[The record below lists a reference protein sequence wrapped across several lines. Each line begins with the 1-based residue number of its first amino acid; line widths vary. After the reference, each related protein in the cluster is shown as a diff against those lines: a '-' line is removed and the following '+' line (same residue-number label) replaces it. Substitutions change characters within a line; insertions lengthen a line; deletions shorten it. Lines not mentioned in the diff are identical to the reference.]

1 MNNGIKSP
9 TSINEITL
17 ELDNEENNIPSEIIN
32 RDSFYEAAK
41 VGFQIMKTKYPNKDM
56 VSLGDT
62 LLEIYNYSEVD
73 PLSYTALFSLGIALL
88 FQSKNTLNNI
98 SETTDIYEKLLTY
111 TIQKYN
117 EKIDE
122 LS

>member
-17 ELDNEENNIPSEIIN
+17 ELDNEEINIPSEIIN

-88 FQSKNTLNNI
+88 FQSKNTLNDI

>member
-9 TSINEITL
+9 TSINDITL

-88 FQSKNTLNNI
+88 FQSKNTLNDI